1 MCLNKKTQKSGISP
15 PPGFDRKVLSALPE
29 SETISILR
37 GEGIAEASSTQSSSE
52 DGVLRGDLSN
62 KDSNP
67 RKVPNISFVTDDE
80 DEELYSNKRVSM
92 ICNILNKQNRMAKL
106 SSFECQNL
114 FLSLYFKDHMEV
126 TQAVVTNLKTNGFWA
141 YVPKFDFRAPIYLI
155 DKKGD
160 LQIDPTL
167 LKLKPSSGMDPTA
180 GFASSTVVRRFPS
193 GKCCLHGSGDD
204 EYLELSVPDPN
215 SEAISFRVLQVVTVS
230 IFCDDWNT
238 KSRVPQ
244 PRLHLQS
251 TSSSSSS
258 SKMSKRNVK
267 PTDTNDVHKE
277 TRNDSNTSKKYRI
290 ESGETAEPSLYSE
303 IINIQTPPDLDVN
316 YRFQDKDP
324 VKTPAGESLIPGRIV
339 FNAFI
344 NPDTRSAQQEVS
356 IQEAAEAATERRNQ
370 AMANRSKKSEFETTR
385 QIERDVTSRMQRLA
399 ANKRNT
405 KKGKSK

>member
-1 MCLNKKTQKSGISP
+1 
-15 PPGFDRKVLSALPE
+15 
-29 SETISILR
+29 
-37 GEGIAEASSTQSSSE
+37 
-52 DGVLRGDLSN
+52 
-62 KDSNP
+62 
-67 RKVPNISFVTDDE
+67 
-80 DEELYSNKRVSM
+80 
-92 ICNILNKQNRMAKL
+92 
-106 SSFECQNL
+106 
-114 FLSLYFKDHMEV
+114 
-126 TQAVVTNLKTNGFWA
+126 
-141 YVPKFDFRAPIYLI
+141 
-155 DKKGD
+155 
-160 LQIDPTL
+160 
-167 LKLKPSSGMDPTA
+167 
-180 GFASSTVVRRFPS
+180 
-193 GKCCLHGSGDD
+193 
-204 EYLELSVPDPN
+204 
-215 SEAISFRVLQVVTVS
+215 
-230 IFCDDWNT
+230 
-238 KSRVPQ
+238 
-244 PRLHLQS
+244 
-251 TSSSSSS
+251 
-258 SKMSKRNVK
+258 MSKRNVK